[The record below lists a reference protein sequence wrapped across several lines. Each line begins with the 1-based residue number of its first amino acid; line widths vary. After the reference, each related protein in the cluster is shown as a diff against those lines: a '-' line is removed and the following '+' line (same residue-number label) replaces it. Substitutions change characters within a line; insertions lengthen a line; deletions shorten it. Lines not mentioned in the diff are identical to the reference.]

1 MDVLL
6 LRMIIAFWANVM
18 DRPLFISVIHYKYK
32 RKKMNLKIICR
43 DGSNTIC
50 SLKIQNLRAPPNHPA
65 TLYHIY
71 MIHADYILYMY
82 MNYCNSKVGTTCQC
96 NVFSPFQSQTTDLH
110 SVQWEKKKIRRKKK
124 TTFTRA
130 HKILFSISSY
140 LKLHCSMRLLV
151 TVDNNISTPSILRT
165 LKMRSKVALT
175 NQALCFLPFYKS
187 ICTDL

>member
-71 MIHADYILYMY
+71 TIYNLHELLHLQSG
-82 MNYCNSKVGTTCQC
+82 NYVSMQC
-96 NVFSPFQSQTTDLH
+96 LLSISITDNRFTQCAMGKKKK
-110 SVQWEKKKIRRKKK
+110 SEEKKKQ
-124 TTFTRA
+124 
-130 HKILFSISSY
+130 L
-140 LKLHCSMRLLV
+140 LLV
-151 TVDNNISTPSILRT
+151 HTKFSSAFHLIWSYTAPWGYWLLLTTISVRHL
-165 LKMRSKVALT
+165 
-175 NQALCFLPFYKS
+175 F
-187 ICTDL
+187 

>member
-1 MDVLL
+1 MG
-6 LRMIIAFWANVM
+6 
-18 DRPLFISVIHYKYK
+18 RPLFISVIHYKYK
-32 RKKMNLKIICR
+32 RKKMNFKIICR
-43 DGSNTIC
+43 DGSNIIC

-71 MIHADYILYMY
+71 TIYNLHELLHLQSG
-82 MNYCNSKVGTTCQC
+82 NYVSMQC
-96 NVFSPFQSQTTDLH
+96 LLSISITDNRFT
-110 SVQWEKKKIRRKKK
+110 QCAMGKKKKIRRKKK
-124 TTFTRA
+124 PTFTRA

-140 LKLHCSMRLLV
+140 LKLHRSMRLLV

-165 LKMRSKVALT
+165 LKMRSKVALA

>member
-110 SVQWEKKKIRRKKK
+110 SVQWEKKKKSEEKKNQ
-124 TTFTRA
+124 
-130 HKILFSISSY
+130 L
-140 LKLHCSMRLLV
+140 LLV
-151 TVDNNISTPSILRT
+151 HTKFSSAFHLIWSYTAPWGYWLLLTTISVRHL
-165 LKMRSKVALT
+165 
-175 NQALCFLPFYKS
+175 F
-187 ICTDL
+187 